1 MKKIIMTIC
10 ASAFVLLGA
19 QGVQAQTTHNV
30 VSGDTLY
37 LLGQKYGVSV
47 NDIKQANNRQGDT
60 IYIGERLNI
69 PDSISAAEKDLLARL
84 VHAEAKGEPYAG
96 KVAVATVVL
105 NRVEHDDFPNSIYN
119 VIHEVAPSGH
129 YAFSPV
135 QNGQINQEADDEAK
149 RAVNEALAFNGQG
162 HGSLFF
168 YNPEIATN
176 HWIATR
182 TETTRIGNHV
192 FAK

>member
-1 MKKIIMTIC
+1 MKKIIMTVC
-10 ASAFVLLGA
+10 ATAMIFIGA
-19 QGVQAQTTHNV
+19 QGVQAQTTHEV

-47 NDIKQANNRQGDT
+47 HDIKKSNSKQSDV
-60 IYIGERLNI
+60 IYIGEHLQI
-69 PDSISAAEKDLLARL
+69 PNSISSTERDLLARL
-84 VHAEAKGEPYAG
+84 VHAEAQGEPYSG

-105 NRVEHDDFPNSIYN
+105 NRVDHDDFPNSIYN

-135 QNGQINQEADDEAK
+135 QNGHINRSADDEAK
-149 RAVNEALAFNGQG
+149 RAVDEALAFRGQG
-162 HGSLFF
+162 AGSLFF
-168 YNPEIATN
+168 YNPDIATN